1 MPKREA
7 SNNFSMP
14 LLTTFQTP
22 ETVSSSCFSTSGV
35 CMERGEKSPSE
46 EEEEEEEAVVTETE
60 KEIEEEILLNTKL
73 LQCNMFIKKVF
84 FYGK

>member
-35 CMERGEKSPSE
+35 CMERGEKSPP
-46 EEEEEEEAVVTETE
+46 EEEEEAFVTETE